1 MLHSSLLLLPAFGL
15 LAQATEGYSPLS
27 MPSRRRQLM
36 TCDQTYGNGSIPCGE
51 PERQL
56 CYNPGLGQTC
66 CKLDGGFC
74 NEGSYCAPVAGYC
87 CLKDEDLPE
96 CAERAGFQLPNAA
109 VNDYSATS
117 GSAVVAPARVSRTFT
132 VTPFLTPYP
141 GPTPINTPSSDMQS
155 YTKSFEESMT
165 HILTQFT
172 VTVGFPTACLGT
184 PSSSAPSA
192 PAIVQVA
199 NATTS
204 FSSWRSTSTASSVH
218 TSASASPIVQVS
230 TAAKASEGLIG
241 SIFAIVAVGL
251 FFNHLGSL

>member
-1 MLHSSLLLLPAFGL
+1 MLYSSLLLLPAFGL

-36 TCDQTYGNGSIPCGE
+36 TCDRTYGNGSIPCGE
-51 PERQL
+51 PETRL

-87 CLKDEDLPE
+87 CLKDEDLTE
-96 CAERAGFQLPNAA
+96 CAERAGFELPNAA

-117 GSAVVAPARVSRTFT
+117 GSAVVAAARVSRTFT

-141 GPTPINTPSSDMQS
+141 GPTPINTQGSDMQS

-165 HILTQFT
+165 HIMTQFT

-184 PSSSAPSA
+184 PSSSAP
-192 PAIVQVA
+192 AIVQVA

-204 FSSWRSTSTASSVH
+204 LSSWRSTSTASSVH

-251 FFNHLGSL
+251 FSNHLGSL

>member
-1 MLHSSLLLLPAFGL
+1 MLYLSLLLLPAFGL

-36 TCDQTYGNGSIPCGE
+36 TCDQTYGNGSTPCGE

-87 CLKDEDLPE
+87 CLEDEDLTE
-96 CAERAGFQLPNAA
+96 CAERAGFELPNAA

-141 GPTPINTPSSDMQS
+141 GPTPIIYRDRGISDGLPRYAFVFSAFSARNSTGSKRNYLTFKLAFHVYCIFSAYFRISFAYRPGFYRCQS
-155 YTKSFEESMT
+155 E
-165 HILTQFT
+165 
-172 VTVGFPTACLGT
+172 
-184 PSSSAPSA
+184 
-192 PAIVQVA
+192 
-199 NATTS
+199 
-204 FSSWRSTSTASSVH
+204 
-218 TSASASPIVQVS
+218 
-230 TAAKASEGLIG
+230 
-241 SIFAIVAVGL
+241 
-251 FFNHLGSL
+251 